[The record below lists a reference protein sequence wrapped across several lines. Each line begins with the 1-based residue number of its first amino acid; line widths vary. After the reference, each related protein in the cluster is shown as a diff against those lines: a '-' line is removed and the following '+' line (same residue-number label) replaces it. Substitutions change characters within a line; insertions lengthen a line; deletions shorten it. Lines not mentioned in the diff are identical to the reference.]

1 MCGIV
6 WENVLRQLYSS
17 ERREK
22 MTKQIK
28 GPAIPEEE
36 KRLERQL
43 CFAVYATAHAFTRAY
58 KPILDRV
65 GLTYPQYLVMLVLWE
80 KSRLPVKSIGEQL
93 DLDSGTLS
101 PLLKRLEQN
110 GLIVRTRD
118 PKDERQVIVSL
129 SEKGEAMKGEV
140 DGIMQAIGQALGC
153 GTDEMGDLRDRLQK
167 LRANLTASD

>member
-1 MCGIV
+1 MKLGHYV
-6 WENVLRQLYSS
+6 YVERQD
-17 ERREK
+17 E
-22 MTKQIK
+22 MTDRTLKQ
-28 GPAIPEEE
+28 AIPEEE

-80 KSRLPVKSIGEQL
+80 KSRLPVKAIGEQL

-110 GLIVRTRD
+110 GLIARARD
-118 PKDERQVIVSL
+118 PKDERQVNVSL
-129 SEKGEAMKGEV
+129 TEKGNALKGEA
-140 DGIMQAIGQALGC
+140 DTIMTAIGEAAGC
-153 GTDEMGDLRDRLQK
+153 GMEEIASLREQLHRL
-167 LRANLTASD
+167 RSNLTAAE